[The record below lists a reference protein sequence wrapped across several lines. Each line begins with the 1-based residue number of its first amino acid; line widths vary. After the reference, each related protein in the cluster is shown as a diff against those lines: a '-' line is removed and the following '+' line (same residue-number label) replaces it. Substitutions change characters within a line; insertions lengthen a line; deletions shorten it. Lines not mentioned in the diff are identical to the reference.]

1 MSTLVEKFGEY
12 SLWRSGVTL
21 ALERYRDAIRAAGL
35 ADEGSQQRI
44 AHTLARLAEDR
55 MTVAFVAEFSRGKSE
70 LINAIFF
77 AGYGQRILPSSVG
90 RTTMCPTEL
99 MYDASL
105 PPSIRLLP
113 IETRATSQSTSD
125 LRAQPD
131 AWTVMP
137 LDVASAEGML
147 EAFRQVSLSRRVP
160 VEEAQAYGLYD
171 PDDADSGMTV
181 GADGLV
187 EISRWRHAIVNF
199 PHPLLRQG
207 LVIID
212 TPGLNAIGTE
222 PELTLNLIPN
232 AHAVLYILAADTGV
246 TRSDIDVWREH
257 IGASAGRMVVLNKI
271 DSMWDELR
279 GAAEVDAQIA
289 RQVASAAQILE
300 LDASQ
305 VYPVS
310 AQKGLVAKINRDAAL
325 LEKSRLAA
333 LESALS
339 QKLIPAR
346 RELMQAQLHAE
357 AAELIASRQSLLSSR
372 MRNVVEQLVE
382 LKSLRGKNQNIVAHM
397 MKRIDM
403 EKADFD
409 ASLVKLQGTRTVFG
423 NLSSELFAHLGTDVL
438 KKNIRDTREA
448 MQSSLFSVGIRDA
461 VRRFFAEVEGNL
473 ILSGRK
479 IGEIS
484 EMMAVMYRRFSAEHG
499 FALSTP
505 MPFSLKRYAD
515 EIAAVEAAYHRQF
528 GAGALLTTPQLAL
541 MQKFF
546 DSIASRVRQSLVL
559 ANRDVEAWLK
569 VVMAPLEAQI
579 REHKNQLKQR
589 RASIERI
596 HLAADDLDVR
606 VSALERMQAELE
618 NHRQALAACESAL
631 KAALAAE
638 APAPALAGG

>member
-1 MSTLVEKFGEY
+1 MSNLVEKFGEY
-12 SLWRSGVTL
+12 SHWRSGVVR
-21 ALERYRDAIRAAGL
+21 ALECYRDAIQAAGL

-44 AHTLARLAEDR
+44 ARTLARLAEDR

-137 LDVASAEGML
+137 LDVASTDGML

-160 VEEAQAYGLYD
+160 VEQAQAYGLYD
-171 PDDADSGMTV
+171 PDDADSGMTL

-199 PHPLLRQG
+199 PHPLLQQG

-279 GAAEVDAQIA
+279 GPAEVEAQIA
-289 RQVASAAQILE
+289 RQVAGAAQTLE

-310 AQKGLVAKINRDAAL
+310 AQKGLVAKINGDAAL
-325 LEKSRLAA
+325 LEKSRLPA

-372 MRNVVEQLVE
+372 LRNVVEQLVE

-438 KKNIRDTREA
+438 KNNIRDTREA
-448 MQSSLFSVGIRDA
+448 MQSSLFSVGMRDA
-461 VRRFFAEVEGNL
+461 VKRFFAEVEGNL

-515 EIAAVEAAYHRQF
+515 EIAAVEAAYHKQF

-546 DSIASRVRQSLVL
+546 DSIASRVRQSLLL

-589 RASIERI
+589 RNSIERI

-606 VSALERMQAELE
+606 VAALERMQAELE
-618 NHRQALAACESAL
+618 NHRQALAEGESGL
-631 KAALAAE
+631 KAALAAD
-638 APAPALAGG
+638 APAPSMVAG